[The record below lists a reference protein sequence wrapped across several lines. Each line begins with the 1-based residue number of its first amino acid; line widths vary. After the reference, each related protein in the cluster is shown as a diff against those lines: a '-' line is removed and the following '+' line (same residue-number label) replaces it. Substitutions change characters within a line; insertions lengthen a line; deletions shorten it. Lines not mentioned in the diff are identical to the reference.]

1 MILTGSLLFIF
12 FVFFTLNV
20 IYVHLHSCA
29 YLLLEHPV
37 HQPLI
42 GSSCIL
48 EPERHHTVTI
58 GSLRCDERSLF
69 LVVWI
74 HTDLVVAGEGVHKTE
89 EFMVGCGVYD
99 EVYPRQR
106 ETVLWTFFVDVSEV
120 DTESPLAI
128 CFFDE
133 YDVGQPL
140 RILYLPDR
148 SCMEE
153 FANLLIDGFL
163 SFWCKAPP
171 LLLDQFEGWADV
183 QPMSYYC
190 GVNSSH
196 VRLFTCEDVFLLS
209 QKLSEEAF
217 EVFC

>member
-1 MILTGSLLFIF
+1 MSNVELGCGGFYQH
-12 FVFFTLNV
+12 V

-42 GSSCIL
+42 GSYCIL
-48 EPERHHTVTI
+48 EPERHHTITI
-58 GSLRCDERSLF
+58 GSLHCDERGLF
-69 LVVWI
+69 LVVWV

-89 EFMVGCGVYD
+89 EFMAGCGVYD

-106 ETVLWTFFVDVSEV
+106 EIVLWTCFVDVSEV

-133 YDVGQPL
+133 YEVSQPL
-140 RILYLPDR
+140 RILYIPDR
-148 SCMEE
+148 SCLEK
-153 FANLLIDGFL
+153 FADLLIDGFL
-163 SFWCKAPP
+163 SFWRESPP
-171 LLLDQFEGWADV
+171 LLLDRFEGWADV

-190 GVNSSH
+190 GVNSSY
-196 VRLFTCEDVFLLS
+196 VRLFPCEDVFILS

-217 EVFC
+217 KVFF

>member
-1 MILTGSLLFIF
+1 MELGCGGFYQHI
-12 FVFFTLNV
+12 

-37 HQPLI
+37 YQPLI

-48 EPERHHTVTI
+48 EPEHHHTITI
-58 GSLRCDERSLF
+58 GSLRCDERGLF
-69 LVVWI
+69 LVVWVHI
-74 HTDLVVAGEGVHKTE
+74 DLVLAGEGIHETE
-89 EFMVGCGVYD
+89 EFMAGCGVYD

-106 ETVLWTFFVDVSEV
+106 ETVLWTCFVDVSEV

-148 SCMEE
+148 SCLEE
-153 FANLLIDGFL
+153 FVDLLIDGFL
-163 SFWCKAPP
+163 SLWREAPP
-171 LLLDQFEGWADV
+171 LLFDWFEGRADV

-190 GVNSSH
+190 RVNASH
-196 VRLFTCEDVFLLS
+196 VRLLPCEDVIGLS

-217 EVFC
+217 EVLY

>member
-1 MILTGSLLFIF
+1 MELSCGGFYKH
-12 FVFFTLNV
+12 V

-48 EPERHHTVTI
+48 EPKRHHTITI
-58 GSLRCDERSLF
+58 GSLRCDKRGLL
-69 LVVWI
+69 LVVWVY
-74 HTDLVVAGEGVHKTE
+74 TDLVVAGEGIHKTE
-89 EFMVGCGVYD
+89 EFMAGCGVHD
-99 EVYPRQR
+99 EVNPWQR
-106 ETVLWTFFVDVSEV
+106 EAVLWARFVDVSEV

-128 CFFDE
+128 FFFDE

-148 SCMEE
+148 SYFEE
-153 FANLLIDGFL
+153 FADLLIDGFL
-163 SFWCKAPP
+163 SFWRKGPP
-171 LLLDQFEGWADV
+171 LLLDRFEEWADV
-183 QPMSYYC
+183 QPISYYYK
-190 GVNSSH
+190 VNSSH
-196 VRLFTCEDVFLLS
+196 VRLLPCEDVLVLS
-209 QKLSEEAF
+209 QKLGEEAF